1 MPLSLSGNMNE
12 IPELYPPLIYGA
24 AGLVGLVSC
33 FFGFRIFKLIV
44 VALLAVAG
52 AALLA
57 WLGFEY
63 GEQPVLWSIGG
74 LILGAVLGGVLS
86 LFFYS
91 LAVATIGA
99 LFVTTSLMPWVQSY
113 ELWIQWSVLGVA
125 GLIAALLAVALTNL
139 MIQLGSAMLGALL
152 LVHSVLFFSTG
163 RSIHE
168 VIETE
173 GDWALVLDLNP
184 WVALGALA
192 LGLVGFFVQ
201 RRTAS

>member
-1 MPLSLSGNMNE
+1 MADWLQT
-12 IPELYPPLIYGA
+12 YPVLIYAA
-24 AGLVGLVSC
+24 AGVIGLVSC

-74 LILGAVLGGVLS
+74 LILGAILGGVLS

-99 LFVTTSLMPWVQSY
+99 LFVATSLMPWVQPY
-113 ELWIQWSVLGVA
+113 EMWIQWSVLGVA
-125 GLIAALLAVALTNL
+125 GLIAALLAMFLTNL

-152 LVHSVLFFSTG
+152 LVHSVLYFVSGNT
-163 RSIHE
+163 IHE

-173 GDWALVLDLNP
+173 SDWALVLDLEP
-184 WVALGALA
+184 MVAIGALA

-201 RRTAS
+201 RRSAS